1 MRLSERTLALEASP
15 IAHAYAWLAHRSN
28 DRRLLD
34 LSQAAPGY
42 PTAPEIAARIS
53 EVAHTPTGGR
63 YAPPTG
69 LPELNQA
76 FSAELSVDYSA
87 SIGPD
92 HVVPTGGCNQAFC
105 AVTSAITR
113 PGDEVIVP
121 VPYYFNHDMWLKLD
135 GVRPVYLHPS
145 RSPFEP
151 NALVPDPARAAE
163 LITDRTRAIVIVTPA
178 NPTGVIT
185 PPDVIREFE
194 DLAVRHDL
202 VLILDETYRNFRG
215 TMNPPHDLFGDERWA
230 EHVVSLHSFSK
241 DLAIP
246 GYRVGAVVAAPTL
259 IAEALKLVDCMQIC
273 APRIGQEAVIAG
285 LAAAGKWRREQ
296 WARVAAAQSVFEA
309 VMAAA
314 PGGFRLAT
322 SGAFFGWVRHPF
334 ADLPTDEV
342 IKRLVLDHDVLAIPG
357 SAFTP
362 TDDRWIRFSFA
373 NLDEED
379 LHELGRRLEEMAA
392 TVG

>member
-1 MRLSERTLALEASP
+1 MRLTNRTLALEASP
-15 IAHAYAWLAHRSN
+15 IAHAYAWLAHRSS

-53 EVAHTPTGGR
+53 EVAHAPTGGR

-76 FSAELSVDYSA
+76 FSIELSVDYSA
-87 SIGPD
+87 AIAPD

-105 AVTSAITR
+105 AVASTITR

-135 GVRPVYLHPS
+135 GVAPVYLHPTRPPS
-145 RSPFEP
+145 EAD
-151 NALVPDPARAAE
+151 ALVPDPARAAE

-185 PPDVIREFE
+185 PPEVIRDFHR
-194 DLAVRHDL
+194 LAVRHDL

-215 TMNPPHDLFGDERWA
+215 TVNPPHDLFSDDRWS

-246 GYRVGAVVAAPTL
+246 GYRVGAIVAAPTL

-285 LAAAGKWRREQ
+285 LTRATAWRREQ
-296 WARVAAAQSVFEA
+296 AARVASAQRSFES
-309 VMAAA
+309 VMAGR
-314 PGGFRLAT
+314 PGGFELAS

-334 ADLPTDEV
+334 ADLPTGEV
-342 IKRLVLDHDVLAIPG
+342 IRRLVLDHDVLAIPG
-357 SAFTP
+357 TAFTP

-373 NLDEED
+373 NLDADD
-379 LHELGRRLEEMAA
+379 LHELGRRLEEMAR
-392 TVG
+392 VG